1 MSEIALGKQKRN
13 VEYDSL
19 ADDVDNHDL
28 SDDSEPQIPEAHG
41 PMTFQL
47 PYRHKTAN
55 EQHAQANP
63 RGVILRTRIV
73 FNNKYAT
80 KSFDIPAH
88 QGQKMYLML
97 QRIQDMFPQI
107 RIEGRDGRDHG
118 FHPFRPNDEPE
129 LFFILNAAF
138 LLQETTGKS
147 PSMRR
152 TRWNTS
158 NIAHNTTYRHWYNRN
173 IIGGTAT
180 TLAVEVRLW
189 TTGAIDQLQ
198 SLGAAGRGEAH
209 MDNEQFQFLDM
220 QYIADENDPRTLLC
234 TQEVEPMTIP
244 MEPGTL
250 EVFPARQNPTLGG
263 KLLSYAEVAADN
275 QARLSRAIN
284 AEKKARV
291 NKRRVPRKRK
301 PRFMRSM
308 SKRFEKMQILDKDE
322 VDGADPQFQASPAA
336 GGVGMDI
343 DG

>member
-13 VEYDSL
+13 VESENL
-19 ADDVDNHDL
+19 ADDFDNDDL

-73 FNNKYAT
+73 FNSKYAT

-88 QGQKMYLML
+88 QGQRVHLVL
-97 QRIQDMFPQI
+97 QKIQEMFPQI
-107 RIEGRDGRDHG
+107 KIEGRHDRDNE
-118 FHPFRPNDEPE
+118 FHPSRPNDEPA
-129 LFFILNAAF
+129 LFFIDNAAF
-138 LLQETTGKS
+138 LFQETNYKS
-147 PSMRR
+147 RSLRR
-152 TRWNTS
+152 TRWNTCHT
-158 NIAHNTTYRHWYNRN
+158 AHGIPYRNWYNRN
-173 IIGGTAT
+173 IIAGTAT

-189 TTGAIDQLQ
+189 TAGMMDQLQ
-198 SLGAAGRGEAH
+198 LLGAAGRGEAH
-209 MDNEQFQFLDM
+209 MNNEPFQLLDM
-220 QYIADENDPRTLLC
+220 QHIADENGLRTLLC
-234 TQEVEPMTIP
+234 TPEVEPMTTP

-263 KLLSYAEVAADN
+263 KLLSYAEIAADN
-275 QARLSRAIN
+275 KFRLSKATKSV
-284 AEKKARV
+284 KKWRV
-291 NKRRVPRKRK
+291 KKLGTPRKSK
-301 PRFMRSM
+301 PQVMRNI
-308 SKRFEKMQILDKDE
+308 SKRFEKMQILDQDE
-322 VDGADPQFQASPAA
+322 VDGADPQLQASPAA